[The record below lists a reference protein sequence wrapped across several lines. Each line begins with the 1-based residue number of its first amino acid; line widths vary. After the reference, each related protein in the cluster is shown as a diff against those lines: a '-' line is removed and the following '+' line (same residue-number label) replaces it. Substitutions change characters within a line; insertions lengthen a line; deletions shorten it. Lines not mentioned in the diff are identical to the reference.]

1 MSSTET
7 HKLVLTAAEVGELLG
22 YRAEV
27 VRDLVRS
34 GRLPAPI
41 DASISARL
49 WRWSR
54 TSIELY
60 VGAAA

>member
-1 MSSTET
+1 MSPTET

-27 VRDLVRS
+27 VRDLCRS

-41 DASISARL
+41 DPAISARL

-54 TSIELY
+54 ISIENY